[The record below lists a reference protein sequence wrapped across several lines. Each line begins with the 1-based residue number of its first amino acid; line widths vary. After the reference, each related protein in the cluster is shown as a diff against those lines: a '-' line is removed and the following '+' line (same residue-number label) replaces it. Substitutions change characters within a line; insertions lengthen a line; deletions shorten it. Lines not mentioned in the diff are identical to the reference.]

1 MILIKYSIFLLL
13 ISLVSCT
20 NNEVK
25 DTKELLIYCGIT
37 MEKPIAE
44 IAQIIEKQEDC
55 KIFII
60 IGGSENLYKS
70 FLINEVGDMYI
81 SGSESYI
88 EKGIAYN
95 YIVDTVFVGINKA
108 AMMVKEGNPKNI
120 NNCLESLTNKDY
132 KVVIGNPKSGSI
144 GKETKKILDKK
155 NIFNEVNENTVYY
168 TTDSKDLILAL
179 KNNEADLIINWYASS
194 TWDDNKSYVDVLNI
208 DKEFAAEKKLF
219 LGLLKYSKY
228 PNISKSFITYA
239 SSPKGRAIFKKY
251 GF

>member
-1 MILIKYSIFLLL
+1 MSLLKYSIFLLL
-13 ISLVSCT
+13 LLLVSCT
-20 NNEVK
+20 QNETK
-25 DTKELLIYCGIT
+25 KTKELLIYCGIT
-37 MEKPIAE
+37 MEKPISE

-55 KIFII
+55 KIFIV

-70 FLINEVGDMYI
+70 FLINEVGDLYI

-95 YIVDTVFVGINKA
+95 YIIDTVFVGINKA
-108 AMMVKEGNPKNI
+108 AMMVKKGNPKNI
-120 NNCLESLTNKDY
+120 NNCLSSLANTDY
-132 KVVIGNPKSGSI
+132 KVVIGNPNSGSI

-155 NIFNEVNENTVYY
+155 NIFNKVSDNTIYY

-194 TWDDNKSYVDVLNI
+194 TWDENKSHVDVLYI
-208 DKEFAAEKKLF
+208 DKKFAAEKKLF

-228 PNISKSFITYA
+228 PNISKSFINYA
-239 SSPKGRAIFKKY
+239 SSPEGKAIFKKY